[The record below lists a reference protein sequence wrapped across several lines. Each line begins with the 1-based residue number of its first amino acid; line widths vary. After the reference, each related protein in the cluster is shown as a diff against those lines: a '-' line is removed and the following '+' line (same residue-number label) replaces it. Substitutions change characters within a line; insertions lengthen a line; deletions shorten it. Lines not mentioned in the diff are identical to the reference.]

1 MPRRHL
7 RLFALLAALIIGLV
21 TSCGGSGS
29 GGTNTPPPPDG
40 AELLA
45 KSADAMRGV
54 TSVRFGIDVDGVL
67 TIAGVQIKSATGQL
81 TNEGSAK
88 GNATADMGRQLYEL
102 AFVIIGKDLYL
113 RGPTGG
119 FSKLSAA
126 DSLSAFT
133 VLLNPDRGMAA
144 VLASGAAA
152 ENEGREQVGGVDSY
166 RVKASFS
173 GQSLIKLL
181 GPTEDVTGQVWIAT
195 KDFRVVQAVFPI
207 DDGNVTFRF
216 SDFNAP
222 ADIAAPK

>member
-7 RLFALLAALIIGLV
+7 RLLALLAALITGLV
-21 TSCGGSGS
+21 TSCGGGGG
-29 GGTNTPPPPDG
+29 GGTNAPPQPDG

-45 KSADAMRGV
+45 KSAAAMREV

-67 TIAGVQIKSATGQL
+67 TIAGVQVKSATGQL
-81 TNEGSAK
+81 TNKGSAK

-102 AFVIIGKDLYL
+102 TFVIIGKDLYL

-126 DSLSAFT
+126 SLSAFT
-133 VLLNPDRGMAA
+133 VLLNPDRGIAG

-173 GQSLIKLL
+173 GQSLVKLL
-181 GPTEDVTGQVWIAT
+181 PGPTEDVTGEVWIAA
-195 KDFRVVQAVFPI
+195 DDSRVVQAVFPI

-216 SDFNAP
+216 SDFIAP
-222 ADIAAPK
+222 ADITAPE

>member
-7 RLFALLAALIIGLV
+7 RLLALLAALITGFV

-29 GGTNTPPPPDG
+29 GDTNTPPLPEG
-40 AELLA
+40 ADLLA
-45 KSADAMRGV
+45 KSAAAMRGV
-54 TSVRFGIDVDGVL
+54 TSVRFGIDVEGVL
-67 TIAGVQIKSATGQL
+67 TIAGVQVKSATGQL
-81 TNEGSAK
+81 TREGSAK
-88 GNATADMGRQLYEL
+88 GNATADLGRQLYEL

-119 FSKLSAA
+119 FSKLSA

-133 VLLNPDRGMAA
+133 VLLNPDRGMAG

-152 ENEGREQVGGVDSY
+152 ETEGREQVGGVDSY

-173 GQSLIKLL
+173 GRSLARLL
-181 GPTEDVTGQVWIAT
+181 PGPTEDVTGQVWIAAD
-195 KDFRVVQAVFPI
+195 DFRVVQAVFPI

-222 ADIAAPK
+222 ADITAPK